1 MKQIMKKYISLLT
14 VSVFLSNCFT
24 LRYDMKGG
32 ADIDPKIHTVSVQY
46 FNNRALRVEPSL
58 SQRFTDGLKEY
69 LEGNTKL
76 RIVNTIGDVDFS
88 GEISEY
94 KIEPTAISADDIAA
108 KTRFTISI
116 RVKYTNS
123 INPDDSFD
131 TSFSRYRDFDS
142 TTDFS
147 EVEAA
152 LSKEIVV
159 EIIELIFNK
168 AFVNW

>member
-1 MKQIMKKYISLLT
+1 MQRKKAYLYLLAIPL
-14 VSVFLSNCFT
+14 FLSDCFT

-32 ADIDPKIHTVSVQY
+32 ADIDPKINTASVQY
-46 FNNRALRVEPSL
+46 FNNRAMRVEPSL

-94 KIEPTAISADDIAA
+94 RIEPTAIAADDIAA
-108 KTRFTISI
+108 KTRFTITI

-123 INPDDSFD
+123 ANPDDSFD

-142 TTDFS
+142 TSDFS
-147 EVEAA
+147 EVETA
-152 LSKEIVV
+152 LSEEIVE

>member
-1 MKQIMKKYISLLT
+1 MMHIKKAYIALL
-14 VSVFLSNCFT
+14 VFPLFLSNCFT

-32 ADIDPKIHTVSVQY
+32 ADIDPKIQSVSVQY
-46 FNNRALRVEPSL
+46 FNNRAMRVEPSL

-76 RIVNTIGDVDFS
+76 RVVNTIGDVDFS

-94 KIEPTAISADDIAA
+94 KIEPTAISAGDVAA
-108 KTRFTISI
+108 KTRFTITI

-123 INPDDSFD
+123 VNPDESFD

-142 TTDFS
+142 TSDFGS
-147 EVEAA
+147 VEQS
-152 LSKEIVV
+152 LSKEIVE
-159 EIIELIFNK
+159 EIIDLIFNK